1 MKKIAVVTDSTC
13 YLTEEEIAR
22 HDVTVIPLT
31 VNFEDGFIYDGI
43 VDTGEFFAR
52 VDSSDKLPFT
62 SQPAVGAFVEAYQR
76 LIAEGKEIIS
86 IHVSSKL
93 SGTYDSAG
101 GAATMVDAGKI
112 TLIDSLTTSA
122 AQAFLV
128 LAASRW
134 AEEGLERAWIGA
146 RLERAVKEIGSYFIP
161 QTLEYLKRG
170 GRIGGAQAL
179 LGSLLQIKP
188 ILYFHEGKIEVL
200 DKVRTSRKAIRR
212 MLEELPLESKHLQTA
227 VVHCEAPG
235 KALAIKNMIQEMAPH
250 AGVVVREFGPV
261 LSMHGGPG
269 LVGMGFWAYD

>member
-1 MKKIAVVTDSTC
+1 MKKIAVVTDSTA

-22 HDVTVIPLT
+22 HDITVIPLT
-31 VNFEDGFIYDGI
+31 VNFEDGFIYDGMI
-43 VDTGEFFAR
+43 NTKDFFAR
-52 VDSSDKLPFT
+52 VDSSEKLPFT

-86 IHVSSKL
+86 IHVSSRL
-93 SGTYDSAG
+93 SGTYNSAC
-101 GAATMVDAGKI
+101 GAASMVDAGKI

-128 LAASRW
+128 LAAAQWS
-134 AEEGLERAWIGA
+134 EEGLERAWIGA
-146 RLERAVKEIGSYFIP
+146 RLERAVREIGSFFIP
-161 QTLEYLKRG
+161 QTLEYLKKG

-188 ILYFHEGKIEVL
+188 VLYFFEGKIEVL
-200 DKVRTSRKAIRR
+200 DKVRTDRKAIRR
-212 MLEELPLESKHLQTA
+212 MLEELPRGSKHLQTA
-227 VVHCEAPG
+227 VVHCAALEKAITIKG
-235 KALAIKNMIQEMAPH
+235 KILEMAPH
-250 AGVVVREFGPV
+250 ASVTIREFGPV